1 MNTKFIALSGID
13 GAGKSTQLSLLKER
27 FEKSGGSVICLWT
40 RGGNTPGSNAVKA
53 FIRRIAGKSL
63 PPSGHS
69 SKRDE
74 ILQKGWIQR
83 VWLVLAILDL
93 IRIYGVLVRWWV
105 FRKKSIICDRYLW
118 DTFIDFQIMF
128 PTIDIGNWFLW
139 KILVWCTPVPDR
151 AILLMI
157 PLDLSE
163 KRCLEKYEPFPDT
176 PERRRRRYELYEG
189 ASNNAYW
196 DVVDSTRSVDSVF
209 SDIISV
215 S

>member
-13 GAGKSTQLSLLKER
+13 GAGKSTQLSLLKEH

-40 RGGNTPGSNAVKA
+40 RGGSTTGSEAVKA

-74 ILQKGWIQR
+74 MLQKGWIQR

-105 FRKKSIICDRYLW
+105 FRGKSIICDRYLW
-118 DTFIDFQIMF
+118 DTFIDFQIMKF
-128 PTIDIGNWFLW
+128 VI
-139 KILVWCTPVPDR
+139 
-151 AILLMI
+151 ILL
-157 PLDLSE
+157 
-163 KRCLEKYEPFPDT
+163 
-176 PERRRRRYELYEG
+176 RYQIFQ
-189 ASNNAYW
+189 N
-196 DVVDSTRSVDSVF
+196 
-209 SDIISV
+209 
-215 S
+215 